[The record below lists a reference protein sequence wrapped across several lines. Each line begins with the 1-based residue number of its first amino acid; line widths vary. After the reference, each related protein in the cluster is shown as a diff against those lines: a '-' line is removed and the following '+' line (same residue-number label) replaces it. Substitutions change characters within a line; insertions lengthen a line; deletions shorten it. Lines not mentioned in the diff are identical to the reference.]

1 MKKKKSLITKSITRL
16 ILLGVVILASI
27 SVVTGLQFYSIME
40 SEYKESGNSFI
51 QVLSSEIDANYV
63 KEVTAA
69 ENKEQYINLSW
80 RSIDSYLQEDVAY
93 DKKYLSIRVIV
104 PDSGDSKKA
113 LCLWSESVFD
123 DMKTQPMTE
132 YSLSPKEQL
141 GIVQNNSIEA
151 SKNSNELYVNIVKD
165 KLTGTIIKPI
175 IDNESNIIAYVELD
189 LDLTVIQRSLILLV
203 SAIALFIICILILAL
218 EVYFYFSKR
227 EVMEPILQLT
237 KATSNVVDQ
246 LKNDEELK
254 PLKIRT
260 NDEIE
265 DLAHSFEDM
274 EKNLRK
280 YIKEN
285 DEITTERERIKTELN
300 LAANIQSDMLIKYF
314 PPFPNRKDF
323 NIYASMNPAKE
334 VGGDFY
340 DFFLIDES
348 HLALVIADVS
358 GKGIPASLFMMR
370 SMLMIESLTTQTRS
384 PAQILG
390 TLNSMISENNASK
403 MFVTVWLAILD
414 LQTGKLIAANA
425 GHEYPIIKKPG
436 EKFELYKDKHCFI
449 VGGKKKMTYKE
460 YEMDLEP
467 GTVIFVYTDG
477 VPEAKNAENKMY
489 GLDATVDALNK
500 EVDADVETLV
510 KNVQDSV
517 SDFVKDAEQF
527 DDLTALC
534 IEYCGPME

>member
-16 ILLGVVILASI
+16 IILGVVILASI

-80 RSIDSYLQEDVAY
+80 RYIDSYLQENVAY

-151 SKNSNELYVNIVKD
+151 SKNSDELYVNIVKD

-189 LDLTVIQRSLILLV
+189 LDLTEIQRSLILLV

-237 KATSNVVDQ
+237 EATSNVVDQ

-265 DLAHSFEDM
+265 DLARSFEDM

-300 LAANIQSDMLIKYF
+300 LAANIQADMLIKHF

-358 GKGIPASLFMMR
+358 GKGVPASLFMMR

-414 LQTGKLIAANA
+414 LKTGKLTASNA

-510 KNVQDSV
+510 KNVQGSV

>member
-27 SVVTGLQFYSIME
+27 SVVTGLQFYNIME

-51 QVLSSEIDANYV
+51 QVLSSEIDANYI

-80 RSIDSYLQEDVAY
+80 RNIDSYLQENVAY

-104 PDSGDSKKA
+104 PDSEDSKKA

-123 DMKTQPMTE
+123 EMKTQPMTE
-132 YSLSPKEQL
+132 HPLSAIEQV
-141 GIVQNNSIEA
+141 GILQNDSIE
-151 SKNSNELYVNIVKD
+151 SNKESDELYVDIVND
-165 KLTGTIIKPI
+165 KLTGTLIKPI
-175 IDNESNIIAYVELD
+175 ADNENNIIAFVELD
-189 LDLTVIQRSLILLV
+189 LDLTEIQRSLVLLV

-237 KATSNVVDQ
+237 EATSNVVDQ
-246 LKNDEELK
+246 LKNDVELK

-274 EKNLRK
+274 EKNLRN

-285 DEITTERERIKTELN
+285 DKITTERERIKTELN
-300 LAANIQSDMLIKYF
+300 LAANIQADMLIKHF

-358 GKGIPASLFMMR
+358 GKGVPASLFMMR

-414 LQTGKLIAANA
+414 LKTGKLIAANA

-460 YEMDLEP
+460 YELDLEP

-477 VPEAKNAENKMY
+477 VPEAKNAENEMY

-500 EVDADVETLV
+500 EPNADVETLV
-510 KNVQDSV
+510 KNVQGSV

-527 DDLTALC
+527 DDLTTLC
-534 IEYCGPME
+534 IEYCGPMD

>member
-1 MKKKKSLITKSITRL
+1 MKKKKSLITKSIIRL
-16 ILLGVVILASI
+16 ILLGVVILVSI
-27 SVVTGLQFYSIME
+27 SVVTGLQFYNIME

-51 QVLSSEIDANYV
+51 QVLSSEIDANYI

-80 RSIDSYLQEDVAY
+80 RNIDSYLQENVAY

-123 DMKTQPMTE
+123 EIKTQPMTE
-132 YSLSPKEQL
+132 YPLSAIEQL
-141 GIVQNNSIEA
+141 GILQNDSIE
-151 SKNSNELYVNIVKD
+151 SNKESDELYVDIVND
-165 KLTGTIIKPI
+165 KLTGTLIKPI
-175 IDNESNIIAYVELD
+175 ADNENNIIAYVELD
-189 LDLTVIQRSLILLV
+189 LDLTEIQRSLVLLV

-237 KATSNVVDQ
+237 EATSNVVDQ
-246 LKNDEELK
+246 LKNDVKLK

-274 EKNLRK
+274 EKNLRN

-285 DEITTERERIKTELN
+285 NEITTERERIKTELN
-300 LAANIQSDMLIKYF
+300 LAANIQADMLIKYF

-358 GKGIPASLFMMR
+358 GKGVPASLFMMR

-414 LQTGKLIAANA
+414 LKTGKLIAANA

-460 YEMDLEP
+460 YELDLEP

-500 EVDADVETLV
+500 EPNADVETLV
-510 KNVQDSV
+510 KNVQGSV
-517 SDFVKDAEQF
+517 SDFVGDAEQF

-534 IEYCGPME
+534 IEYCGPMD

>member
-104 PDSGDSKKA
+104 PDSGDSTKA

-189 LDLTVIQRSLILLV
+189 LDLTEIQRSLILLV

-237 KATSNVVDQ
+237 EATSNVVDQ

-274 EKNLRK
+274 EKSLRK
-280 YIKEN
+280 YIREN
-285 DEITTERERIKTELN
+285 DKITTERERIKTELN
-300 LAANIQSDMLIKYF
+300 LAANIQADMLIKHF

-358 GKGIPASLFMMR
+358 GKGVPASLFMMR

-460 YEMDLEP
+460 YELDLEP

-510 KNVQDSV
+510 KNVQGSV

-534 IEYCGPME
+534 IEYCGPMD

>member
-16 ILLGVVILASI
+16 ILLGVVILTSI
-27 SVVTGLQFYSIME
+27 SVVTGLQFYNIME

-51 QVLSSEIDANYV
+51 QVLSSEIDANYI

-80 RSIDSYLQEDVAY
+80 RNIDSYLQENVAY
-93 DKKYLSIRVIV
+93 DKKYLSVRVIV

-123 DMKTQPMTE
+123 EMKTQPMTE
-132 YSLSPKEQL
+132 YPLSAIEQL
-141 GIVQNNSIEA
+141 GILQNDSI
-151 SKNSNELYVNIVKD
+151 KSNTESDELYVDIVND
-165 KLTGTIIKPI
+165 KLTGTLIKPI
-175 IDNESNIIAYVELD
+175 ADNENNIIAYVELD
-189 LDLTVIQRSLILLV
+189 LDLTEIQRSLVLLV

-237 KATSNVVDQ
+237 EATSNVVDQ
-246 LKNDEELK
+246 LKNDVELK

-274 EKNLRK
+274 EKNLRN

-285 DEITTERERIKTELN
+285 DKITTERERIKTELN
-300 LAANIQSDMLIKYF
+300 LAANIQADMLIKYF

-358 GKGIPASLFMMR
+358 GKGVPASLFMMR

-414 LQTGKLIAANA
+414 LKTGKLIAANA

-460 YEMDLEP
+460 YELDLEP

-500 EVDADVETLV
+500 EPNADVETLV
-510 KNVQDSV
+510 KNVQGSV
-517 SDFVKDAEQF
+517 SDFVGDAEQF

-534 IEYCGPME
+534 IEYCGPMD

>member
-151 SKNSNELYVNIVKD
+151 SKNSDELYVNIVKD

-189 LDLTVIQRSLILLV
+189 LDLTEIQRSLILLV

-265 DLAHSFEDM
+265 DLARSFEDM

-280 YIKEN
+280 YIREN
-285 DEITTERERIKTELN
+285 DKITTERERIKTELN
-300 LAANIQSDMLIKYF
+300 LAANIQADMLIKYF

-414 LQTGKLIAANA
+414 LKTGKLTASNA

-510 KNVQDSV
+510 KNVQGSV

>member
-151 SKNSNELYVNIVKD
+151 SKNSDELYVNIVKD

-189 LDLTVIQRSLILLV
+189 LDLTEIQRSLILLV

-300 LAANIQSDMLIKYF
+300 LAANIQADMLIKYF

-414 LQTGKLIAANA
+414 LKTGKLTASNA

-510 KNVQDSV
+510 KNVQGSV

-534 IEYCGPME
+534 IEYCGPMD

>member
-16 ILLGVVILASI
+16 IILGVVILASI

-69 ENKEQYINLSW
+69 ENKEQFINLSW
-80 RSIDSYLQEDVAY
+80 RYIDSYLQEDVAY

-151 SKNSNELYVNIVKD
+151 SKNSDELYVNIVKD

-189 LDLTVIQRSLILLV
+189 LDLTEIQRSLILLV

-237 KATSNVVDQ
+237 EATSNVVDQ

-265 DLAHSFEDM
+265 DLARSFEDM

-300 LAANIQSDMLIKYF
+300 LAANIQADMLIKHF

-358 GKGIPASLFMMR
+358 GKGVPASLFMMR

-414 LQTGKLIAANA
+414 LKTGKLTASNA

-510 KNVQDSV
+510 KNVQGSV

>member
-151 SKNSNELYVNIVKD
+151 SKNSDELYVNIVKD

-189 LDLTVIQRSLILLV
+189 LDLTEIQRSLILLV

-265 DLAHSFEDM
+265 DLARSFEDM

-280 YIKEN
+280 YIREN
-285 DEITTERERIKTELN
+285 DKITTERERIKTELN
-300 LAANIQSDMLIKYF
+300 LAANIQADMLIKYF

-414 LQTGKLIAANA
+414 LKTGKLTASNA

-510 KNVQDSV
+510 KNVQGSV

-534 IEYCGPME
+534 IEYCGPMD

>member
-151 SKNSNELYVNIVKD
+151 SKNSDELYVNIVKD

-189 LDLTVIQRSLILLV
+189 LDLTEIQRSLILLV

-265 DLAHSFEDM
+265 DLARSFEDM

-280 YIKEN
+280 YIREN
-285 DEITTERERIKTELN
+285 DETTERERIKTELN
-300 LAANIQSDMLIKYF
+300 LAANIQADMLIKYF

-414 LQTGKLIAANA
+414 LKTGKLTASNA

-510 KNVQDSV
+510 KNVQGSV

>member
-1 MKKKKSLITKSITRL
+1 
-16 ILLGVVILASI
+16 
-27 SVVTGLQFYSIME
+27 ME

-151 SKNSNELYVNIVKD
+151 SKNSDELYVNIVKD

-189 LDLTVIQRSLILLV
+189 LDLTEIQRSLILLV

-280 YIKEN
+280 YIREN
-285 DEITTERERIKTELN
+285 DKITTERERIKTELN
-300 LAANIQSDMLIKYF
+300 LAANIQADMLIKYF

-414 LQTGKLIAANA
+414 LKTGKLTASNA

-510 KNVQDSV
+510 KNVQGSV

-534 IEYCGPME
+534 IEYCGPMD

>member
-1 MKKKKSLITKSITRL
+1 MKKKKSVITKSITRL

-27 SVVTGLQFYSIME
+27 SVVTGLQFYNIME

-51 QVLSSEIDANYV
+51 QVLSSEIDANYI

-80 RSIDSYLQEDVAY
+80 RNIDSYLQENVAY

-104 PDSGDSKKA
+104 PDSGDSEKA
-113 LCLWSESVFD
+113 LCLWSASVFD
-123 DMKTQPMTE
+123 EMKTQPMTE
-132 YSLSPKEQL
+132 YSLSPMEQL
-141 GIVQNNSIEA
+141 GIIQNDSIEA
-151 SKNSNELYVNIVKD
+151 NKNSDELYVDIVKD

-175 IDNESNIIAYVELD
+175 IDNESNIIAFVELD
-189 LDLTVIQRSLILLV
+189 LDLTEIQRSLILLV

-237 KATSNVVDQ
+237 EATSNVVDQ

-280 YIKEN
+280 YIREN

-300 LAANIQSDMLIKYF
+300 LAANIQADMLIKYF

-358 GKGIPASLFMMR
+358 GKGVPASLFMMR

-510 KNVQDSV
+510 KNVQGSV

-534 IEYCGPME
+534 IEYCGPMD

>member
-16 ILLGVVILASI
+16 IILGVVILASI

-80 RSIDSYLQEDVAY
+80 RYIDSYLQENVAY

-151 SKNSNELYVNIVKD
+151 SKNSDELYVNIVKD

-189 LDLTVIQRSLILLV
+189 LDLTEIQRSLILLV

-237 KATSNVVDQ
+237 EATSNVVDQ

-265 DLAHSFEDM
+265 DLARSFEDM

-300 LAANIQSDMLIKYF
+300 LAANIQADMLIKHF

-358 GKGIPASLFMMR
+358 GKGVPASLFMMR

-414 LQTGKLIAANA
+414 LKTGKLTASNA

>member
-151 SKNSNELYVNIVKD
+151 SKNSDELYVNIVKD

-189 LDLTVIQRSLILLV
+189 LDLTEIQRSLILLV

-280 YIKEN
+280 YIREN
-285 DEITTERERIKTELN
+285 DKITTERERIKTELN
-300 LAANIQSDMLIKYF
+300 LAANIQADMLIKYF

-414 LQTGKLIAANA
+414 LKTGKLTASNA

-510 KNVQDSV
+510 KNVQGSV

-534 IEYCGPME
+534 IEYCGPMD

>member
-16 ILLGVVILASI
+16 ILLGVVILTSI
-27 SVVTGLQFYSIME
+27 SVVTGLQFYNIME

-51 QVLSSEIDANYV
+51 QVLSSEIDANYI

-80 RSIDSYLQEDVAY
+80 RNIDSYLQENVAY
-93 DKKYLSIRVIV
+93 DKKYLSVRVIV

-123 DMKTQPMTE
+123 EMKTQPMTE
-132 YSLSPKEQL
+132 YPLSAIEQL
-141 GIVQNNSIEA
+141 GILQNDSIE
-151 SKNSNELYVNIVKD
+151 SNTESDELYVDIVND
-165 KLTGTIIKPI
+165 KLTGTLIKPI
-175 IDNESNIIAYVELD
+175 ADNENNIIAYVELD
-189 LDLTVIQRSLILLV
+189 LDLTEIQRSLVLLV

-237 KATSNVVDQ
+237 EATSNVVDQ
-246 LKNDEELK
+246 LKNDVELK

-274 EKNLRK
+274 EKNLRN

-285 DEITTERERIKTELN
+285 DKITTERERIKTELN
-300 LAANIQSDMLIKYF
+300 LAANIQADMLIKYF

-358 GKGIPASLFMMR
+358 GKGVPASLFMMR

-414 LQTGKLIAANA
+414 LKTGKLIAANA

-436 EKFELYKDKHCFI
+436 EKYELYKDKHCFI

-460 YEMDLEP
+460 YELDLEP

-500 EVDADVETLV
+500 EPNADVETLV
-510 KNVQDSV
+510 KNVQGSV
-517 SDFVKDAEQF
+517 SDFVGDAEQF

-534 IEYCGPME
+534 IEYCGPMD

>member
-80 RSIDSYLQEDVAY
+80 RYIDSYLQENVAY

-189 LDLTVIQRSLILLV
+189 LDLTEIQRSLILLV

-237 KATSNVVDQ
+237 EATSNVVDQ

-265 DLAHSFEDM
+265 DLARSFEDM

-414 LQTGKLIAANA
+414 LKTGKLTASNA

-436 EKFELYKDKHCFI
+436 EKFDLYKDKHCFI

-460 YEMDLEP
+460 YELDLEP

-510 KNVQDSV
+510 KNVQGSV

-534 IEYCGPME
+534 IEYCGPMD

>member
-151 SKNSNELYVNIVKD
+151 SKNSDELYVNIVKD

-189 LDLTVIQRSLILLV
+189 LDLTEIQRSLILLV

-280 YIKEN
+280 YIREN
-285 DEITTERERIKTELN
+285 DKITTERERIKTELN
-300 LAANIQSDMLIKYF
+300 LAANIQADMLIKYF

-436 EKFELYKDKHCFI
+436 EKFELLKDKHCFI

>member
-93 DKKYLSIRVIV
+93 DKRYLSIRVIV

-189 LDLTVIQRSLILLV
+189 LDLTEIQRSLILLV

-280 YIKEN
+280 YIREN
-285 DEITTERERIKTELN
+285 DKITTERERIKTELN
-300 LAANIQSDMLIKYF
+300 LAANIQADMLIKYF

-414 LQTGKLIAANA
+414 LKTGKLTASNA

-510 KNVQDSV
+510 KNVQGSV

>member
-151 SKNSNELYVNIVKD
+151 SKNSDELYVNIVKD

-189 LDLTVIQRSLILLV
+189 LDLTEIQRSLILLV

-237 KATSNVVDQ
+237 EATSNVVDQ

-265 DLAHSFEDM
+265 DLARSFEDM

-414 LQTGKLIAANA
+414 LQTGKLTASNA

-510 KNVQDSV
+510 KNVQGSV

-534 IEYCGPME
+534 IEYCGPMD

>member
-1 MKKKKSLITKSITRL
+1 
-16 ILLGVVILASI
+16 
-27 SVVTGLQFYSIME
+27 ME

-151 SKNSNELYVNIVKD
+151 SKNSDELYVNIVKD

-189 LDLTVIQRSLILLV
+189 LDLTEIQRSLILLV

-237 KATSNVVDQ
+237 EATSNVVDQ

-265 DLAHSFEDM
+265 DLARSFEDM

-414 LQTGKLIAANA
+414 LQTGKLTASNA

-510 KNVQDSV
+510 KNVQGSV

-534 IEYCGPME
+534 IEYCGPMD

>member
-69 ENKEQYINLSW
+69 ENKEQYINLTW

-104 PDSGDSKKA
+104 PDSEDSKKA

-151 SKNSNELYVNIVKD
+151 SKNSDELYVNIVKD

-189 LDLTVIQRSLILLV
+189 LDLTEIQRSLILLV

-237 KATSNVVDQ
+237 EATSNVVDQ

-265 DLAHSFEDM
+265 DLARSFEDM

-300 LAANIQSDMLIKYF
+300 LAANIQADMLIKYF

-414 LQTGKLIAANA
+414 LKTGKLTASNA

-436 EKFELYKDKHCFI
+436 EKFELLKDKHCFI

>member
-80 RSIDSYLQEDVAY
+80 RYIDSYLQENVAY

-151 SKNSNELYVNIVKD
+151 SKNSDELYVNIVKD

-189 LDLTVIQRSLILLV
+189 LDLTEIQRSLILLV

-237 KATSNVVDQ
+237 EATSNVVDQ

-265 DLAHSFEDM
+265 DLARSFEDM

-300 LAANIQSDMLIKYF
+300 LAANIQADMLIKYF